1 MGNATEFH
9 QAAARRLGLLA
20 WLTAALIVGAAF
32 VSGAW
37 QAAAQEAGGEP
48 GQVIE
53 LTLAEAVRLA
63 FEHDVDHEIAR
74 LTWENA
80 RIDNMIARASG
91 PLTQYEELQRELQ
104 ERRAENN
111 YLSSRRSLVLNV
123 VQEYF
128 ELKQAAVQAEVAR
141 RQAEL
146 ARRQLEI
153 VRQMVAI
160 GERHPSE
167 ELREQNRVAAAELA
181 AENAERTYRNREEAL
196 RLRLGLPEGVTLV
209 PVDEP
214 VAIPFDWTLEETLV
228 YALKHSFSV
237 WERETNLRIA
247 EMDLEALRAQD
258 PAPLQ
263 LQKAENNF
271 RITQLNA
278 LKADRSFRN
287 SVANAYHSLMD
298 AARRLELAKVEYELA
313 LASFE
318 VARRQY
324 ELGLTTD
331 TEWEQ
336 AQLDRINAEQSYR
349 DSVFSYMRARL
360 DLLNLIGYPFE
371 QDEEFAAQ

>member
-111 YLSSRRSLVLNV
+111 YLSSRQSLVLNV

-298 AARRLELAKVEYELA
+298 AARRLESAKVEYELA

-336 AQLDRINAEQSYR
+336 AQLDRINVEQSYR

>member
-1 MGNATEFH
+1 G
-9 QAAARRLGLLA
+9 
-20 WLTAALIVGAAF
+20 
-32 VSGAW
+32 
-37 QAAAQEAGGEP
+37 
-48 GQVIE
+48 
-53 LTLAEAVRLA
+53 
-63 FEHDVDHEIAR
+63 
-74 LTWENA
+74 
-80 RIDNMIARASG
+80 
-91 PLTQYEELQRELQ
+91 
-104 ERRAENN
+104 
-111 YLSSRRSLVLNV
+111 
-123 VQEYF
+123 
-128 ELKQAAVQAEVAR
+128 
-141 RQAEL
+141 
-146 ARRQLEI
+146 
-153 VRQMVAI
+153 
-160 GERHPSE
+160 
-167 ELREQNRVAAAELA
+167 
-181 AENAERTYRNREEAL
+181 
-196 RLRLGLPEGVTLV
+196 
-209 PVDEP
+209 P

-298 AARRLELAKVEYELA
+298 AARRLESAKVEYELA

-318 VARRQY
+318 VERRQY

-349 DSVFSYMRARL
+349 
-360 DLLNLIGYPFE
+360 
-371 QDEEFAAQ
+371 